1 MICYFE
7 YRKFAKRK
15 LTSRGRISRVAT
27 RYRPISKFSWIP
39 NGQQEIRL
47 EMLADMLTELHF
59 KQFPFFSWNYEY
71 FCYFQMLLSYSVS
84 ALYIYKSIPSNQ
96 YIFYNRD
103 NFLNFLYIQKLLKL
117 LCFPPTSLQISR
129 PFDSL
134 PFIWFILFSLLRIF
148 ADNKSNTQIYQ
159 PGFTLNTK
167 YLQVIMD
174 AEQSHFSVFAGY
186 YSRLKSEKNVFRL
199 IQYKMCAYL

>member
-1 MICYFE
+1 MSKEWYVILNIASLQ
-7 YRKFAKRK
+7 KQK

-59 KQFPFFSWNYEY
+59 KQLPFFSWNYEY
-71 FCYFQMLLSYSVS
+71 FYFYQMYSVS
-84 ALYIYKSIPSNQ
+84 ALYIYKSIPSNP
-96 YIFYNRD
+96 YIIYNRD

-134 PFIWFILFSLLRIF
+134 PFIWFILFPAKKQLV
-148 ADNKSNTQIYQ
+148 TQRKQ
-159 PGFTLNTK
+159 SKFLTLNDSGFINNT
-167 YLQVIMD
+167 
-174 AEQSHFSVFAGY
+174 
-186 YSRLKSEKNVFRL
+186 R
-199 IQYKMCAYL
+199 

>member
-1 MICYFE
+1 MLKEWYVILNIASLQKE
-7 YRKFAKRK
+7 K

-96 YIFYNRD
+96 YLLYNRD

-129 PFDSL
+129 PFDPL
-134 PFIWFILFSLLRIF
+134 PFIWFIFF
-148 ADNKSNTQIYQ
+148 
-159 PGFTLNTK
+159 PCWE
-167 YLQVIMD
+167 YLQIINPTHKFINQD
-174 AEQSHFSVFAGY
+174 
-186 YSRLKSEKNVFRL
+186 SRWIPNT
-199 IQYKMCAYL
+199 YK